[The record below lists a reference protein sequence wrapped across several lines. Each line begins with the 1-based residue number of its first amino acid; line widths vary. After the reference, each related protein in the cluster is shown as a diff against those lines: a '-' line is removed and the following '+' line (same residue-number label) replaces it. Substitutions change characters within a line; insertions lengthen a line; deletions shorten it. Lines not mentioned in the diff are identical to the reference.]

1 MENLKQ
7 LTLITVILLIIF
19 YPFFILFAPIKVEI
33 IPTKTQMQAYIYKR
47 TMLNPF
53 HKVFIPNVKRAVT
66 TETTNSKEELKYR
79 VELEDFQGNR
89 YPVTSYEDSD
99 YNSEITIETKINN
112 SIKNRTRFK
121 HTISSHYLITV
132 ILFIIFIL
140 VGGTAKLKH
149 YQRRFGIPD

>member
-7 LTLITVILLIIF
+7 LTLITFILLIIF
-19 YPFFILFAPIKVEI
+19 YPFLILFSPMKIEI
-33 IPTKTQMQAYIYKR
+33 VPVKTQMQAYIYKR

-66 TETTNSKEELKYR
+66 TETKTSNGRFKYR
-79 VELEDFQGNR
+79 LELEDFQGNR

-112 SIKNRTRFK
+112 SIKNRTLFK

-132 ILFIIFIL
+132 ILFIIFLIA
-140 VGGTAKLKH
+140 GSIRAKNYK
-149 YQRRFGIPD
+149 RRFGIPD